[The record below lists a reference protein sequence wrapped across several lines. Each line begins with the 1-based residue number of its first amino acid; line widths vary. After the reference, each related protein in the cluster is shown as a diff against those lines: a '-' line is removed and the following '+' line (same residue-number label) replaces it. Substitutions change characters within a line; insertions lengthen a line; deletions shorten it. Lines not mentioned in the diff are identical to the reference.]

1 VLVEQFIAS
10 FKAAP
15 EELVLDFDATDNP
28 LHGQQEERFFHG
40 YYNSYCCA
48 PTCGPATS
56 MGRTTPQ
63 RSSSCWCAVCARP
76 GRGAHCVSRRLG
88 VLWPAHP

>member
-28 LHGQQEERFFHG
+28 LHGQQVHL
-40 YYNSYCCA
+40 
-48 PTCGPATS
+48 
-56 MGRTTPQ
+56 
-63 RSSSCWCAVCARP
+63 
-76 GRGAHCVSRRLG
+76 HG
-88 VLWPAHP
+88 VLLIRHDEL